1 MKRSKFIVNFR
12 NKLAMLAM
20 DCDSAAAINEG
31 RIVMQQTMMLQS
43 DCESCQLYE
52 GFGQCFEHGYNLVEN
67 CKDYKKGE

>member
-31 RIVMQQTMMLQS
+31 RMSAGERKYIQNQIREIVSYIDKNITR
-43 DCESCQLYE
+43 
-52 GFGQCFEHGYNLVEN
+52 
-67 CKDYKKGE
+67 

>member
-31 RIVMQQTMMLQS
+31 RMSAGERKYIQNQIREIVSYIDKNIT
-43 DCESCQLYE
+43 
-52 GFGQCFEHGYNLVEN
+52 
-67 CKDYKKGE
+67 K